1 MADIS
6 YSINMKVEKGFLSNS
21 INALNVTATMNKVGM
36 SSVVASLSTTPAI
49 IAGTSS
55 TSVSTAGIC
64 FLRNLATAAAA
75 TAHVGI
81 NAGGSFVPFVALR
94 AGETAIFRMFP
105 ATQYEAVGSAGTPL
119 RVDIT
124 EG

>member
-36 SSVVASLSTTPAI
+36 SSIVASLSTTPAI

-55 TSVSTAGIC
+55 TSVATAGIC

-75 TAHVGI
+75 TANIGI
-81 NAGGSFVPFVALR
+81 NSGGSFVTFAALR
-94 AGETAIFRMFP
+94 GGETAIFRMSP
-105 ATQYEAVGSAGTPL
+105 ATQYEAIGAAGTPL